1 MSPTYIKTRRQG
13 LTITKC
19 FQNTLMRQVHKTVE
33 NIIKMYYITDNV
45 GLGIVTVFG
54 GYVTSLTTSSTRR
67 NFLKQTSNT
76 LCTVQIN
83 SVKLKLAGLNL

>member
-13 LTITKC
+13 LTITKY
-19 FQNTLMRQVHKTVE
+19 FQNFLMRQVYKTVE

-67 NFLKQTSNT
+67 NFLRTNLSSYA
-76 LCTVQIN
+76 LY
-83 SVKLKLAGLNL
+83 KLTR

>member
-19 FQNTLMRQVHKTVE
+19 FQNVLMRQVYKTVE

-67 NFLKQTSNT
+67 NFFRTNFNHLMH
-76 LCTVQIN
+76 CTN
-83 SVKLKLAGLNL
+83 